1 MVTLVKFNIDLE
13 NKEIQVIGNEQ
24 ELEKIS
30 EEELKKYL
38 SAFAFLNYE
47 DDNLNTETVD
57 KQILENERNM
67 FVAKQI
73 PEEKELKFYNG
84 TTTMEMH
91 SYDLI
96 DTEIANGIM
105 NSFTDIELEDD
116 GLVKLWNTYFT
127 KNKVDGKMRYVDMP
141 NPDMIITSLC
151 IEVTDIMYS
160 NGIYTV
166 TFTYCYPTTE
176 DIDENRIE
184 DLPNMEL
191 NSQDNNSLTYKV
203 TCYPYED
210 SEEDRIYTVTFVE
223 ENGKYKVSKL
233 ESVENDNTSQTVP
246 TEDEDLE
253 KVEI

>member
-84 TTTMEMH
+84 TTMEMH
-91 SYDLI
+91 SY
-96 DTEIANGIM
+96 
-105 NSFTDIELEDD
+105 F
-116 GLVKLWNTYFT
+116 
-127 KNKVDGKMRYVDMP
+127 RYV
-141 NPDMIITSLC
+141 
-151 IEVTDIMYS
+151 
-160 NGIYTV
+160 G
-166 TFTYCYPTTE
+166 TFIFFT
-176 DIDENRIE
+176 I
-184 DLPNMEL
+184 
-191 NSQDNNSLTYKV
+191 
-203 TCYPYED
+203 
-210 SEEDRIYTVTFVE
+210 
-223 ENGKYKVSKL
+223 
-233 ESVENDNTSQTVP
+233 
-246 TEDEDLE
+246 
-253 KVEI
+253 